1 VNAKTDRLSRSLG
14 TQDAV
19 FIGLGSMIGAG
30 IFAALAPA
38 ALVAQAGLLFGLAIA
53 ACVAFFNAS
62 SSAQLARLY
71 PASGGTYVYAKVR
84 LSDFW
89 AWIAGW
95 GFIVGKLASC
105 AAVALTFGYYFFPG
119 YARYLAAG
127 AVIAFMTLNY
137 FGIKKTANATKIVV
151 VIVVLSLV
159 ALVVVLILHGTPNI
173 ANLQPLSGSS
183 GLYGILQS
191 AGIRFFAFAGYSRI
205 ATLGEEVK
213 NPETSIP
220 RAILLGLSLTFLIYA
235 AVVLSALL
243 VVGPATLAH
252 SNAPLVTAVQEA
264 GFAQW
269 QWLVQVGSVF
279 ATLGVLLSLMA
290 GVSRTLFAMAEDHN
304 MPAYLAK
311 VHPTYKVPH
320 LAEITVG
327 LILVAIVLLADVRSA
342 IGFSSFTVLLYYA
355 ITNVSAHTLKPHERL
370 FSRKLATLG
379 LVSCLVLAFALPI
392 ASVIAGS
399 GVMLLGFAIYA
410 VHRRQRGDR
419 RSIAS

>member
-1 VNAKTDRLSRSLG
+1 
-14 TQDAV
+14 
-19 FIGLGSMIGAG
+19 MIGAG

-38 ALVAQAGLLFGLAIA
+38 AAVAQAGLLFGLAIA
-53 ACVAFFNAS
+53 AFVAFFNAS

-71 PASGGTYVYAKVR
+71 PASGGTYAYAKVR
-84 LSDFW
+84 LSDLW
-89 AWIAGW
+89 AWMAGW

-105 AAVALTFGYYFFPG
+105 AAVALTFGYYLFPG

-127 AVIAFMTLNY
+127 AVIAVMTLNY
-137 FGIKKTANATKIVV
+137 FAIKKTANATKVV
-151 VIVVLSLV
+151 VAIVVLSLV
-159 ALVVVLILHGTPNI
+159 AIVVLILHGTPNI

-191 AGIRFFAFAGYSRI
+191 AGIWFFAFAGYSRI

-243 VVGPATLAH
+243 VVGPTTLAQ
-252 SNAPLVTAVQEA
+252 SNAPLVTAVREA

-290 GVSRTLFAMAEDHN
+290 GVSRTLFAMAADHT

-320 LAEITVG
+320 LAELTVG

-355 ITNVSAHTLKPHERL
+355 ITNVSAHTLKPNERL

-379 LVSCLVLAFALPI
+379 LVSCLVLAFALPL
-392 ASVIAGS
+392 ASVIVGS
-399 GVMLLGFAIYA
+399 VVMLLGLAVYA
-410 VHRRQRGDR
+410 VHRRERRYR

>member
-1 VNAKTDRLSRSLG
+1 
-14 TQDAV
+14 
-19 FIGLGSMIGAG
+19 MIGAG

-38 ALVAQAGLLFGLAIA
+38 AAAAQAGLLFGLAIA

-89 AWIAGW
+89 AWMAGW
-95 GFIVGKLASC
+95 GFVVGKLASC
-105 AAVALTFGYYFFPG
+105 AAVALTFGYYLFPG

-151 VIVVLSLV
+151 AIVVLSLV
-159 ALVVVLILHGTPNI
+159 AIVVLILHGTPNI

-191 AGIRFFAFAGYSRI
+191 AGIWFFAFAGYSRI

-220 RAILLGLSLTFLIYA
+220 RAILLGLGMTFLIYA

-243 VVGPATLAH
+243 VVGPTTLAQ
-252 SNAPLVTAVQEA
+252 SNAPLITAVQEA

-279 ATLGVLLSLMA
+279 ATLAVLLSLMA
-290 GVSRTLFAMAEDHN
+290 GVSRTLFAMAADHN

-311 VHPTYKVPH
+311 VHPTYKVPY

-379 LVSCLVLAFALPI
+379 LVGCLVLAFALPL

-399 GVMLLGFAIYA
+399 GIMLLGLAIYA
-410 VHRRQRGDR
+410 IHRQERSER
-419 RSIAS
+419 R

>member
-1 VNAKTDRLSRSLG
+1 MNAKTDRLSRSLS

-38 ALVAQAGLLFGLAIA
+38 AAVAQAGLLFGLAIA
-53 ACVAFFNAS
+53 ALVALFNAS

-71 PASGGTYVYAKVR
+71 PASGGTYVYAKAR

-89 AWIAGW
+89 AWAAGW

-105 AAVALTFGYYFFPG
+105 AAVALTFGYYLFPD

-137 FGIKKTANATKIVV
+137 FGIKKTANATKVV
-151 VIVVLSLV
+151 VAVVVLSLV
-159 ALVVVLILHGTPNI
+159 AIVVLILHGTPNI
-173 ANLQPLSGSS
+173 ANLQPLYGSS

-191 AGIRFFAFAGYSRI
+191 AGIWFFAFAGYSRI
-205 ATLGEEVK
+205 ATLGEEVR
-213 NPETSIP
+213 NPETTIP

-235 AVVLSALL
+235 VVVLSALL
-243 VVGPATLAH
+243 IVGPATLAQ
-252 SNAPLVTAVQEA
+252 SNAPLLTAVQEA

-290 GVSRTLFAMAEDHN
+290 GTSRTIFAMAADHN
-304 MPAYLAK
+304 LPSYLAR

-327 LILVAIVLLADVRSA
+327 LILVVVVLLADVRSA

-355 ITNVSAHTLKPHERL
+355 ITNASAHTLKPNERL
-370 FSRKLATLG
+370 FRGNLPVLG
-379 LVSCLVLAFALPI
+379 LVGCLVLAFALPL
-392 ASVIAGS
+392 ASVMVGS
-399 GVMLLGFAIYA
+399 AVMLFGIAVYA
-410 VHRRQRGDR
+410 LHRRARC
-419 RSIAS
+419 A